1 MKPTHKNRGGNLAY
15 LPGGNASNLQA
26 AIADAVNAFNAQE
39 EPMRLDYIDED
50 VKIPYMPDFDELH
63 GMRMKHVSPEQAA
76 SYRYS
81 FALNSL
87 IETAQDLMNIKGLS
101 TLNGYGEDPVLSD
114 AVLSALKTAAFACM
128 RETT

>member
-1 MKPTHKNRGGNLAY
+1 
-15 LPGGNASNLQA
+15 
-26 AIADAVNAFNAQE
+26 
-39 EPMRLDYIDED
+39 MRLDYIDED
-50 VKIPYMPDFDELH
+50 VKIAYMPDFDELH

-87 IETAQDLMNIKGLS
+87 MAAAEDLMELS
-101 TLNGYGEDPVLSD
+101 TTPPYHDSVLPD
-114 AVLSALKTAAFACM
+114 AVLSALKQAAFACM

>member
-1 MKPTHKNRGGNLAY
+1 
-15 LPGGNASNLQA
+15 
-26 AIADAVNAFNAQE
+26 
-39 EPMRLDYIDED
+39 MRLDYIDED

-63 GMRMKHVSPEQAA
+63 GMQMKHVSPEQAA

-87 IETAQDLMNIKGLS
+87 MEAAQDLMGHSCVKPPW
-101 TLNGYGEDPVLSD
+101 NGDSVLPD

-128 RETT
+128 RETA